1 MFETRNDDCNYLM
14 FENENVGGKQ
24 SRDIRGRIC
33 SACTIEPGISR
44 YCTHKEKQSSSES
57 VPLFE

>member
-1 MFETRNDDCNYLM
+1 M